1 MRYTNTA
8 ANISIPDL
16 LVLDVHSLA
25 QIGTY
30 TYTIR
35 VGSETKTITV
45 IVKEPTKK
53 VEFSVLAKVDG
64 STVSQFVYNKDD
76 KKYYATLGFGV
87 VDPVAGTGDKVDVV
101 AHFNIVLSNFTVP
114 SSGATSGTLPFTL
127 NRSLNGLTDSI
138 NDRTPVQAGTG
149 NDGKHVSLTNA
160 ANSLLLS
167 LGRTLGS
174 KTYGLLPN
182 ESSVTSD
189 TNSTAD
195 TNLDDWRSITLTE
208 AGTYTYTL
216 TVDGVTESVTLV
228 VLENPTLTIDS
239 AVIGTTAVPSVSG
252 KYAIEEGKT
261 AVKVTFGVTGKSL
274 PTGDLFYKVWDANI
288 FATAVGDAEANETG
302 DFYVGTR
309 VLSTKVI
316 TNTAIEAGAKTL
328 TGLTAAADALPKLGA
343 TVDITYPADT
353 STFGANVRLDRKVIG
368 IYKAGTAAGSYT
380 LVGFKEVE
388 IWILDV
394 VSNA

>member
-87 VDPVAGTGDKVDVV
+87 GTGDKKDVT

-114 SSGATSGTLPFTL
+114 STGATQDTLAFTL

-149 NDGKHVSLTNA
+149 NDGKNVSLTNA
-160 ANSLLLS
+160 ANSLLTMI
-167 LGRTLGS
+167 GRDLGS
-174 KTYGLLPN
+174 KSYAMLPN
-182 ESSVTSD
+182 SASVTSD
-189 TNSTAD
+189 DND
-195 TNLDDWRSITLTE
+195 TTSNLDDYRSITLTE

-216 TVDGVTESVTLV
+216 TVDGVTESVTLE

-239 AVIGTTAVPSVSG
+239 AVIGTTSVPSVSG

-274 PTGDLFYKVWDANI
+274 PTGDLFYKVWDANL
-288 FATAVGDAEANETG
+288 FGADNTGTLANATG
-302 DFYVGTR
+302 DFYVGTQL
-309 VLSTKVI
+309 VSTKAI

-328 TGLTAAADALPKLGA
+328 TGLTAAADALPKLAG
-343 TVDITYPADT
+343 TVDISYAADT
-353 STFGANVRLDRKVIG
+353 SAFGNTVVLDRKVIG